1 MADARPE
8 IILTTDRTMMSNHHG
23 KEFIGF
29 MTTGPAIGMPEKL
42 WMWIACPKMKV
53 DSMGR
58 PWQAPYALRKL

>member
-29 MTTGPAIGMPEKL
+29 IHGPGHRDAGEAL
-42 WMWIACPKMKV
+42 DV
-53 DSMGR
+53 DSLPEDEGG
-58 PWQAPYALRKL
+58 LHG